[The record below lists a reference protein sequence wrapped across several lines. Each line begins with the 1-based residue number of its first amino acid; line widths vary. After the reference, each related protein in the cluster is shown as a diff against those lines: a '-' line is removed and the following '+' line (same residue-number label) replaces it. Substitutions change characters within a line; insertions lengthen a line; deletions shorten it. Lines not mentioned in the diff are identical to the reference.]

1 MTFSAGGGHSANGGR
16 ARLKA
21 LDLQGYKTF
30 ASKAVFEFAP
40 TITAI
45 VGPNGSGKSNIA
57 DSIRWVLGE
66 QSYSLLRGKKTED
79 MIFAGS
85 EQRARA
91 GMASATITFD
101 NNDGWLPIDFAEVT
115 VSRRAYRSGE
125 NEYLLNGQ
133 RVRLRDVAELLARCG
148 LGERTYTIIGQ
159 GLVDAALSLKAE
171 ERRRLFE
178 EAAGIGLYRS
188 RREESLRRLDH
199 TRRNIDRVRDIL
211 AELRPRL
218 RSLERQAKRAQ
229 EYDQVRQ
236 DLHAALRQWYGH
248 HWYRM
253 LAVVGQAKTQ
263 AEAETASRERLHAL
277 ETQTSSDLNANRT
290 RIDTLRVEVR
300 RLSQQSTEVFH
311 EREAIGRSLAVSQER
326 LRWVTDQASSLE
338 AELAAR
344 SEADRALEARLVAA
358 RGEVVQREQAVA
370 EAESQLRGLRGE
382 TSEGASQDVA
392 DLAPGQARL
401 RLDRLHADLAASEAR
416 LAQGRSALEKT
427 RLELDAARQR
437 LERGQRTWQE
447 QKERWTEAEGAA
459 AAAEETRLTAQQA
472 ESASV
477 EEAGEV
483 RRVLETHAEHLA
495 GLRSRAA
502 AGEARLQQ
510 VQETTDGDA
519 ESVLKSASTRGELP
533 AWHGRVSQAL
543 RPTPEAALA
552 VRAALGAFAD
562 GFGFDSRESVLRASD
577 QIAEGDDSTA
587 AAMLALEG
595 ITPAG
600 RPAAPAG
607 DGVIGNAADLA
618 GASARFRDAV
628 EALLGRTWV
637 VRDRAAA
644 RRLLPSLAAGGRL
657 VTLKGDIFFPDGHVL
672 LNAARPFR
680 GKKEAAD
687 RLSKDLDGARAVL
700 AQGQAEEQDLR
711 RRVEEAEVGARRA
724 GESSQRAQAEEQRL
738 RKAAAEA
745 RAQERILSGE
755 VDFAQERSRTLE
767 QQLADAE
774 GAVAAEESQ
783 RAALTEEQTRLERIV
798 RVDDVRQGGEAAAVH
813 VAHAES
819 NVQTARAGRAEA
831 EERLGEVEAT
841 WSASHSESEQ
851 RSARLAALQAERA
864 ALAESVADSEQKA
877 VDIEARVSE
886 LQAQAKPAEEALLA
900 AEEERSA
907 LERME
912 SQHRAEVQQAE
923 RRHSQA
929 QIELARRQEEQA
941 SLRRRV
947 EDDFGLVAFDFDES
961 GEGQVP
967 IPFEGLVEHL
977 AQVDELPLDYETQVA
992 RLRLQLRRMGAI
1004 NPEAQ
1009 KEYLEVRE
1017 RVEFLTAQVEDLEQ
1031 AESQLQGV
1039 IAELDVLMETEF
1051 QKTFEAVAREF
1062 REAFTRLFNG
1072 GSVRLSLT
1080 DPSDLSQT
1088 GIDIE
1093 ARLPG
1098 RREQGLSMLSGGERS
1113 LTACA
1118 LVFALLKVSPTPFCV
1133 LDEVDAMLDESN
1145 VARFRE
1151 MLRELSGQTQFIVIT
1166 HNRQT
1171 VQAAEVLY
1179 GVSMGPDSAS
1189 RVISLKLDE
1198 AAREMAD

>member
-1 MTFSAGGGHSANGGR
+1 MTGANGGR
-16 ARLKA
+16 ARLRS

-91 GMASATITFD
+91 GMAAATITFD

-115 VSRRAYRSGE
+115 ISRRAYRSGE

-199 TRRNIDRVRDIL
+199 TRRNLDRVRDIM

-236 DLHAALRQWYGH
+236 DLHAALRQWYGF

-253 LAVVGQAKTQ
+253 LTVVGQAKAQ
-263 AEAETASRERLHAL
+263 AETETAAREGLHAL
-277 ETQTSSDLNANRT
+277 ETQTSADLNANRT
-290 RIDTLRVEVR
+290 RIDTLRQDVR
-300 RLSQQSTEVFH
+300 RLSEQSTEVFR
-311 EREAIGRSLAVSQER
+311 EREGIGRSLAVGQER
-326 LRWVTDQASSLE
+326 LRWVTDQATSLE

-344 SEADRALEARLVAA
+344 SEADRALGVRLGAAREEVVLRERALA
-358 RGEVVQREQAVA
+358 ESERQLRELRGEVRP
-370 EAESQLRGLRGE
+370 ESI
-382 TSEGASQDVA
+382 QDLA

-401 RLDRLHADLAASEAR
+401 RLDRLHNELAATEAR
-416 LAQGRSALEKT
+416 LGQGRAGLEKT
-427 RLELDAARQR
+427 RLEMDGAQQR
-437 LERGQRTWQE
+437 LERARRAWEE
-447 QKERWTEAEGAA
+447 QKARWKEAEAAA
-459 AAAEETRLTAQQA
+459 AAAEASRRETQQSESTSTVEAAEAQRA
-472 ESASV
+472 V
-477 EEAGEV
+477 
-483 RRVLETHAEHLA
+483 ETHLEHLA

-510 VQETTDGDA
+510 VHETTEGDA
-519 ESVLKSASTRGELP
+519 EAMLKSASTRGEPLT
-533 AWHGRVSQAL
+533 WHGRLSQAVD
-543 RPTPEAALA
+543 PNPEAALA

-562 GFGFDSRESVLRASD
+562 GFGFDSREAVLHASD

-587 AAMLALEG
+587 AAMLALG
-595 ITPAG
+595 GFASAG
-600 RPAAPAG
+600 RPTTPAG

-618 GASARFRDAV
+618 RASTPFRGAV

-637 VRDRAAA
+637 VRDRAVA
-644 RRLLPSLAAGGRL
+644 RRLLPSLGEGSRL
-657 VTLKGDIFFPDGHVL
+657 VTLKGDLFFPDGHVL

-680 GKKEAAD
+680 GRKEVIS
-687 RLSKDLDGARAVL
+687 RLAKDLDDARSRLARAEADEQGMRRQL
-700 AQGQAEEQDLR
+700 AEAQA
-711 RRVEEAEVGARRA
+711 GARRA
-724 GESSQRAQAEEQRL
+724 GEAALRAQAEEQRL
-738 RKAAAEA
+738 RKAASEA
-745 RAQERILSGE
+745 QARERIGSGE
-755 VDFAQERSRTLE
+755 LDFAQERSQSLE
-767 QQLADAE
+767 QQLAEAE
-774 GAVAAEESQ
+774 AAVAAEESQ
-783 RAALTEEQTRLERIV
+783 RMVLTEEGARLERIV
-798 RVDDVRQGGEAAAVH
+798 RLDDVRQGAEAAAVH

-819 NVQTARAGRAEA
+819 NLEMGRAARAEA
-831 EERLGEVEAT
+831 EDRLSEVESA
-841 WSASHSESEQ
+841 WSASRSESEE
-851 RSARLAALQAERA
+851 RASRLTALQAERA
-864 ALAESVADSEQKA
+864 SLAASVADSERRA
-877 VDIEARVSE
+877 GEVEGRANA

-900 AEEERSA
+900 AEGERSA

-912 SQHRAEVQQAE
+912 SQHRAEVVQAE

-977 AQVDELPLDYETQVA
+977 AQVDELPLDYESQVA

-1009 KEYLEVRE
+1009 KEYAEVKE

-1039 IAELDVLMETEF
+1039 IAELDVQMETEF

-1151 MLRELSGQTQFIVIT
+1151 MLRELSEQTQFIIIT

-1198 AAREMAD
+1198 AARELAN